1 MKKQNIMTIGI
12 IIGIILFGFCVYES
26 NTFFMSSTERLIAN
40 KVGTQ

>member
-1 MKKQNIMTIGI
+1 MKKQNLTA
-12 IIGIILFGFCVYES
+12 IGIILGILLFGYCVYQS